1 MAAFKNKANGTWYV
15 QFRYTDWKGERQ
27 QKLKRGFATKKEAQ
41 AWEREFLMQKQADV
55 NMTFESFAQLYEKD
69 MKPKLKLNTWLTKES
84 IIQKKILPYFGK
96 RKLSEITAKD
106 VMDWQNAIRGLTD
119 TKGKPYSPTYLKTV
133 HNQLSALFN
142 HAVRYYGL
150 QVNPAAKAGNMGVEE
165 RREMLFWTKDEYLKF
180 ADAMMDKPLSYYAFE
195 MLYWCG
201 IREGELLALTPSD
214 FDFEAGTVSIN
225 KSYQRLKGKDVITTP
240 KTKKSNR
247 VIKMPKFLC
256 GEMEDYLKMF
266 YSAGADERIFP
277 VSKHYLHHEMDRGA
291 KAAGVKRIRIHDLR
305 HPYVKHTTKIF
316 SLRLKFFQ
324 VQPVPD
330 ALRKTRGAFP
340 RLREE
345 GNHNPFLRSCNKKL
359 SSWSIPQLKISLI
372 LYAISMRLSGYTST
386 LSMRRSVSSAVSPS
400 ELKTALAASCR
411 LSCRV
416 CSSCFCF
423 ACANTTA

>member
-41 AWEREFLMQKQADV
+41 TWEREFLMQKQADV

-106 VMDWQNAIRGLTD
+106 VMDWQNAIRELTD
-119 TKGKPYSPTYLKTV
+119 AKGKPYSPTYLKTV

-201 IREGELLALTPSD
+201 IREGELLALTPAD
-214 FDFEAGTVSIN
+214 FNFECKTVSIT
-225 KSYQRLKGKDVITTP
+225 KSYQRIYGRDIITDPKTP
-240 KTKKSNR
+240 KSVR
-247 VIKMPKFLC
+247 DIVMPDFLVD
-256 GEMEDYLKMF
+256 EMRDYMKQL
-266 YSAGADERIFP
+266 YGIGDNDRIFE
-277 VSKHYLHHEMDRGA
+277 VSKSYLHHEMDRGA
-291 KAAGVKRIRIHDLR
+291 AAAGVKRIRIHDLR
-305 HPYVKHTTKIF
+305 HSH
-316 SLRLKFFQ
+316 
-324 VQPVPD
+324 
-330 ALRKTRGAFP
+330 
-340 RLREE
+340 
-345 GNHNPFLRSCNKKL
+345 
-359 SSWSIPQLKISLI
+359 ISLLI
-372 LYAISMRLSGYTST
+372 DMGY
-386 LSMRRSVSSAVSPS
+386 SAVAIADRVGHESINITYNYAHLFPS
-400 ELKTALAASCR
+400 TQTDMASR
-411 LSCRV
+411 LNDFRKV
-416 CSSCFCF
+416 DL
-423 ACANTTA
+423 

>member
-1 MAAFKNKANGTWYV
+1 MAAFKNKTNGTWYV

-119 TKGKPYSPTYLKTV
+119 AKGKPYSPTYLKTV

-201 IREGELLALTPSD
+201 IREGELLALTPAD
-214 FDFEAGTVSIN
+214 FDFEAGTVKIS
-225 KSYQRLKGKDVITTP
+225 KSYQRLHGEDVITTP

-247 VIKMPKFLC
+247 TIKMPNFLC
-256 GEMEDYLKMF
+256 DEMRDYLGMLYGVKKK
-266 YSAGADERIFP
+266 DRIFT
-277 VSKHYLHHEMDRGA
+277 VTKSYLHHEMDRGA
-291 KAAGVKRIRIHDLR
+291 KEAGVKRIRIHDLR
-305 HPYVKHTTKIF
+305 HSH
-316 SLRLKFFQ
+316 
-324 VQPVPD
+324 
-330 ALRKTRGAFP
+330 
-340 RLREE
+340 
-345 GNHNPFLRSCNKKL
+345 
-359 SSWSIPQLKISLI
+359 ISLLI
-372 LYAISMRLSGYTST
+372 DMGF
-386 LSMRRSVSSAVSPS
+386 SAVAIADRVGHESIEITYRYAHLFPS
-400 ELKTALAASCR
+400 KQTEMADKLDFERTGA
-411 LSCRV
+411 
-416 CSSCFCF
+416 
-423 ACANTTA
+423 